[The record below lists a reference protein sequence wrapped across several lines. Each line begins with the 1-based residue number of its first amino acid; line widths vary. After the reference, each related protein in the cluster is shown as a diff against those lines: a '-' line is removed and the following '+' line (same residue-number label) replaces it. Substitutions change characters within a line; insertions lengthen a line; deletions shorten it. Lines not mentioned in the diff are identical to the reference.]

1 MNSKDLLREQ
11 PKNIYARPA
20 RFGDICVLLEPT
32 QEEEI
37 NRLRQR
43 QMSLQSLF
51 GGIPIEDVHLTC
63 QRFAC
68 QDNNLMQGF
77 VQNLTRALAIFELF
91 PFTALSLKTLYSPLR
106 QTNILKWSVPVTENL
121 QRFVAIV
128 EQTLLATGIPPLYPP
143 GFVSSLV
150 AALRGVPE
158 LSPDELSNY
167 NGFPHH
173 LFTVGKVALSRIS
186 GLNEF
191 EILAT
196 FQLPALVQPIPRTDI
211 VDEEW

>member
-1 MNSKDLLREQ
+1 VNSKDLLREQ
-11 PKNIYARPA
+11 PKFIYARPA

-32 QEEEI
+32 QKEEV
-37 NRLRQR
+37 NHLRQR
-43 QMSLQSLF
+43 QMALQSRF
-51 GGIPIEDVHLTC
+51 GGIPIENVHLTC

-68 QDNNLMQGF
+68 QDNDRIRSF
-77 VQNLTRALAIFELF
+77 VQNLTRALAPVEPF

-106 QTNILKWSVPVTENL
+106 QTNILKWFVPVTENS
-121 QRFVAIV
+121 QRFVATV
-128 EQTLLATGIPPLYPP
+128 EQTLLATGIPPLYSP

-158 LSPDELSNY
+158 LSPDELSNH
-167 NGFPHH
+167 NVFPHH
-173 LFTVGKVALSRIS
+173 LFTAGKVTLSKIS

-196 FQLPALVQPIPRTDI
+196 FRLSAHAQPMP
-211 VDEEW
+211 